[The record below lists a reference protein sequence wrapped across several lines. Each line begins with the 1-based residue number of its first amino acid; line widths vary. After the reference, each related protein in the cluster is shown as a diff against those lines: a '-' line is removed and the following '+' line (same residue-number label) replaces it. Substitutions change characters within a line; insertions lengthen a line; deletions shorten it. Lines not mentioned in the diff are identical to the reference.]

1 MTLTVMETDDGLMFG
16 PFTLTF
22 GLGTAVSPCP
32 LL

>member
-22 GLGTAVSPCP
+22 GLRTAVSPCP